1 MRENLI
7 KHVLKRGQIDKAR
20 KIGHRESKRERK
32 RGREKRGSE
41 QKRSKESRR
50 QVKWRIK

>member
-20 KIGHRESKRERK
+20 KKGRRGRKRERE
-32 RGREKRGSE
+32 GREKRGSE
-41 QKRSKESRR
+41 QERSKESRR